1 MLKIYYNKADK
12 DDSTTILS
20 YFLIFCPYT
29 SHRDD
34 FRCRWH
40 THVATTPRGREK
52 SKNISSK
59 SYSSSRFFTKCWFM
73 FGRPRFRRS
82 IPPTQMTDAASLVL
96 GMCYRNGATSQREWW
111 DFRQYFPPIQLLQA
125 SKQASRCSDRTPP
138 PSVRLGGQ
146 TTFKQTER
154 NTFAGKSNV
163 FLALMLSESTS
174 RKRINSPLAEGG
186 QVALQWLLT
195 TNNSTVSA
203 VVGRR
208 LSH

>member
-29 SHRDD
+29 SHDDD

-96 GMCYRNGATSQREWW
+96 GMCYRNGATSQRDWW
-111 DFRQYFPPIQLLQA
+111 DFRQYFPRYSSCCKPA
-125 SKQASRCSDRTPP
+125 SKQADVLTAP
-138 PSVRLGGQ
+138 VRLGGQ

-186 QVALQWLLT
+186 QVALQWLLA